1 MEQRPFRRPLLGPD
15 ARGPRGCR
23 HEKELTERTLYVPGL
38 NYYRLSQHVS
48 MFRLRYRLETEQCLP
63 QEVAA
68 RLRTLASAINRIQL
82 ATDVQTERVRLHN
95 ALIEMQDALETF
107 ERSALPEPPLL
118 VHIQRDLVRSSHALA
133 PDKG

>member
-1 MEQRPFRRPLLGPD
+1 
-15 ARGPRGCR
+15 
-23 HEKELTERTLYVPGL
+23 
-38 NYYRLSQHVS
+38 

-95 ALIEMQDALETF
+95 ALIEMQDALETI
-107 ERSALPEPPLL
+107 ERSALPEPSLL
-118 VHIQRDLVRSSHALA
+118 VHIQRDLVRISHALA